1 VVEQIAAVEGI
12 LAELDLMEVP
22 RLLVLNKMDQAMF
35 PVVEALRRRHGGVAV
50 SALNPAT
57 LPPLMKRLEKM
68 VAGLRF
74 VPPAPPAPAPPE
86 S

>member
-1 VVEQIAAVEGI
+1 
-12 LAELDLMEVP
+12 MEVP
-22 RLLVLNKMDQAMF
+22 RLLVLNKMDQALL
-35 PVVEALRRRHGGVAV
+35 PVMERLRRRHHGVAV

-74 VPPAPPAPAPPE
+74 EPPAAPAPTESPE
-86 S
+86 P